1 MELFNLQPLAEHINS
16 FIEFMGLRKIEEK
29 QKIIGD
35 QTINTAILVLHDVA
49 EKFQVQLKGITAEK
63 YKENV

>member
-29 QKIIGD
+29 QKLLAD
-35 QTINTAILVLHDVA
+35 
-49 EKFQVQLKGITAEK
+49 
-63 YKENV
+63 YKRFMLQFLCCMMWLRNSRFS